1 MILHVFLHL
10 VATTGRPRV
19 VLEHCSPAPDV
30 KNECI
35 RRCANVS
42 SSRRPRLVNIITI
55 NLFIFYSFILLKIV
69 FAQGEFQSQPSG
81 PFRERNDFAQFGPI
95 HNKHAEWQQQQ
106 SQNIQQFP
114 FWRKKVNESLSL
126 SRLSTTTKRRIT

>member
-55 NLFIFYSFILLKIV
+55 NLFILFFYSFFKIV

-106 SQNIQQFP
+106 QSQKISSNSRFGEK
-114 FWRKKVNESLSL
+114 RSMSLSL
-126 SRLSTTTKRRIT
+126 SLSLSSLNDD